1 MALLEM
7 TAYSAC
13 LGGETEFYVILPENT
28 QGMIGMD
35 GRASACCPTLYLL
48 HGMSDD
54 HSIWLRRTSIERYA
68 AEKGLAVVMPAAGLS
83 YYTDMAHGEKYWQF
97 VSRELPALC
106 RSLFPMLSPRREDT
120 FVAGLSMGGYGA
132 LKCALRAPETFSCGA
147 GLSAVAD
154 IAKTVT
160 TVQFSTKRYW
170 EEVFGPLDQVKGS
183 FHDLFAA
190 ASDYA
195 AAGQRPQ
202 TKFYMWC
209 GTEDFLYAQ
218 NTRLRDHMHA
228 LGLNLTYEESPGVHA
243 WEYWDQKI
251 QSVLNWL
258 PLKKEEC

>member
-120 FVAGLSMGGYGA
+120 FVAGLSMGGAGSLMLGLSRPEQYAAIGCLSAGFLTVQDVGEENAHAWALAYGDA
-132 LKCALRAPETFSCGA
+132 PMEGTYKDCAANARHIVEA
-147 GLSAVAD
+147 GL
-154 IAKTVT
+154 
-160 TVQFSTKRYW
+160 
-170 EEVFGPLDQVKGS
+170 PLPRIY
-183 FHDLFAA
+183 HA
-190 ASDYA
+190 
-195 AAGQRPQ
+195 
-202 TKFYMWC
+202 C
-209 GTEDFLYAQ
+209 GTEDFLLPCARR
-218 NTRLRDHMHA
+218 TRDFFA
-228 LGLNLTYEESPGVHA
+228 GLPAFDYRYFEGPGAHN
-243 WEYWDQKI
+243 WDFWDVQI
-251 QSVLNWL
+251 QRFLAFLHL
-258 PLKKEEC
+258 PDIARQ